1 MTSQGDSKDTHVVES
16 DPKRV
21 GVRDDLPAVSSSQKP
36 EPKSLWLAWLYVF
49 DWYPSHYSAEEKR
62 LLRKQDGINSSNI
75 NHAYVSGMKEDL
87 QLNGNQYSL
96 FGTFYNIGYMLFE
109 IPSMM
114 IVSRPHLSRYYLPT
128 MEALWSMLTFVQ
140 CRLQNEKQIFGIRFL
155 LGVLETPASTGSM
168 YIMSSWYRSDEL
180 FKRCGVWY
188 ISSNLGSMV
197 GGYLQA
203 AAYTNLNGVAGMA
216 GWRWLFIIDG
226 IISMPIALAGYFLFP
241 GLPNSPKVWWLKKR
255 EQKLAQLRMKHDG
268 VKESRKIGKRML
280 KRVFAHWHFYIAV
293 ATYVC
298 FQCTSYATGQMAL
311 WLKHE
316 AELHGTWTVQQ
327 INILPTGVQMTV
339 GWAFFGFYPITAF
352 PVLEAPRWKKG
363 FTVNTVL
370 VICYGALFMV
380 GQFLW
385 LRDEKR
391 KKYVG
396 DISEE
401 ETIVK
406 DSTVHVEDTG
416 RNSEQS
422 KHRNDIGPKADA
434 MFGMPPLPG
443 FSDNSF
449 RTRADLIRAGL
460 ELIKPLE
467 RYKSPG
473 RARIK
478 LATGTGAGFSEAASQ
493 LEGFARPLWIVADL
507 LRLQSTGSLT
517 LPDSSPIDLNSWVT
531 GLKNG
536 TNPEHEEY
544 WGDVGDCD
552 QRMVEMESIA
562 YALLVSPD
570 AFGFPDD
577 ESARC
582 NLAAWLRQIN
592 SRRLPQNNWLWFRIF
607 VNLALIRTLGASAE
621 ELQPIIDKDFETL
634 DTFYLDN
641 GWSSDGLWGD
651 DRKQADYY
659 SGRAAIPFGRSLTYR
674 FAMAAFW
681 AAAGAADVDL
691 PSPLDDPGALRGMLL
706 RNLRWWTDKPYIFNT
721 DGSLNIGFTYP
732 NMYMAEDYNSPQS
745 VYWCLKSFVVVG
757 LGNGRPFWQSEEQ
770 PHPLKTSAS
779 SGNIP
784 AAAILDPP
792 KHTLCNTPEHHF
804 LLSSGQSTT
813 KLFKGREAK
822 YGKLAYSSTFGFS
835 VPAGPALTQLAP
847 DSTLALSL
855 DDGETW
861 KTAKDTS
868 IFEQPCE
875 SNVER
880 FTGGVQGWAKDEH
893 NGLVVSVAGAAGVF
907 DLTHNFID
915 RSMEGAGFTA
925 NSRPSVNGGADIM
938 KPDPNTNLIA
948 QRTLLPYIRHAI
960 NWETEGGTAGVG
972 DSIWIVTG
980 VFACSQTSTAA
991 HVMTMW
997 HRRPEG
1003 RLVLQQG
1010 NLGISAVQ

>member
-1 MTSQGDSKDTHVVES
+1 MSNQGDSKDVHVSKS

-21 GVRDDLPAVSSSQKP
+21 DDAQDDLPVVSSSQKP
-36 EPKSLWLAWLYVF
+36 EPKSLWLAWLYIF

-62 LLRKQDGINSSNI
+62 LLRKQDSIILPLCCLMFFIKWLDSSNI

-87 QLNGNQYSL
+87 QLNGNQ
-96 FGTFYNIGYMLFE
+96 
-109 IPSMM
+109 
-114 IVSRPHLSRYYLPT
+114 YYLPT

-188 ISSNLGSMV
+188 ISSNLGSMM

-226 IISMPIALAGYFLFP
+226 IISMPIAIAGYFFFP

-280 KRVFAHWHFYIAV
+280 KRVFTHWHFYIAV

-327 INILPTGVQMTV
+327 INILPTGVQLHNGGN
-339 GWAFFGFYPITAF
+339 GWAFFSFYPITAF

-363 FTVNTVL
+363 FTVNTIL

-385 LRDEKR
+385 LKDEKC
-391 KKYVG
+391 KKYVE
-396 DISEE
+396 DTSEE

-406 DSTVHVEDTG
+406 DSTFHVENTG
-416 RNSEQS
+416 RRPEQS
-422 KHRNDIGPKADA
+422 K
-434 MFGMPPLPG
+434 FGMPPLPG

-449 RTRADLIRAGL
+449 RTRADLIRAGF

-473 RARIK
+473 CARIK

-493 LEGFARPLWIVADL
+493 LEGFARPLWIVADF
-507 LRLQSTGSLT
+507 LRLQSAGSLV
-517 LPDSSPIDLNSWVT
+517 LPDSSPIDFHSWVT

-544 WGDVGDCD
+544 WGDVGDFD

-570 AFGFPDD
+570 EFGFPDD
-577 ESARC
+577 KSAKY

-592 SRRLPQNNWLWFRIF
+592 SRRMPQNNWLWFRIF

-634 DTFYLDN
+634 DTFYLQN
-641 GWSSDGLWGD
+641 GWSSDGVWGD

-659 SGRAAIPFGRSLTYR
+659 SGSFAIQFAQLLYVRVMGENDQVRVEKYR
-674 FAMAAFW
+674 
-681 AAAGAADVDL
+681 
-691 PSPLDDPGALRGMLL
+691 
-706 RNLRWWTDKPYIFNT
+706 N
-721 DGSLNIGFTYP
+721 
-732 NMYMAEDYNSPQS
+732 Q
-745 VYWCLKSFVVVG
+745 
-757 LGNGRPFWQSEEQ
+757 
-770 PHPLKTSAS
+770 
-779 SGNIP
+779 
-784 AAAILDPP
+784 
-792 KHTLCNTPEHHF
+792 
-804 LLSSGQSTT
+804 
-813 KLFKGREAK
+813 
-822 YGKLAYSSTFGFS
+822 
-835 VPAGPALTQLAP
+835 
-847 DSTLALSL
+847 
-855 DDGETW
+855 
-861 KTAKDTS
+861 AKD
-868 IFEQPCE
+868 FAQGYW
-875 SNVER
+875 R
-880 FTGGVQGWAKDEH
+880 GGYS
-893 NGLVVSVAGAAGVF
+893 L
-907 DLTHNFID
+907 
-915 RSMEGAGFTA
+915 RS
-925 NSRPSVNGGADIM
+925 
-938 KPDPNTNLIA
+938 
-948 QRTLLPYIRHAI
+948 
-960 NWETEGGTAGVG
+960 
-972 DSIWIVTG
+972 
-980 VFACSQTSTAA
+980 
-991 HVMTMW
+991 
-997 HRRPEG
+997 
-1003 RLVLQQG
+1003 
-1010 NLGISAVQ
+1010 